1 MSGEALVTMGMMPQV
16 SEIYD
21 SFGFLIGTAAEL
33 TEDDDM
39 YYLCRCINIPR
50 LMC

>member
-1 MSGEALVTMGMMPQV
+1 VSALVTMGMMPDV
-16 SEIYD
+16 SAIYD
-21 SFGFLIGTAAEL
+21 SEGIEIGTAAEL

-50 LMC
+50 LAC